1 MSNQLVKRD
10 YSEGYR
16 KVFPKTFIDAIKDRD
31 SGMSLAEILQSFNMY
46 FLSYNGNK
54 ALTRC
59 SVPHSLRK
67 EGLWITY
74 VLYDHT
80 VITEWYNSDNIDDES
95 FGSDDNWRQA
105 SNMLV
110 GDISISADGYWVVE
124 GKKTSTKA
132 QGETGVTPLLRFGD
146 NNKLQASYNEGK
158 EWEDISGDI
167 TNNLKISK
175 YIGINEALP
184 TSGIAEGTIYMKGP
198 YYDEND
204 TNNNNP
210 IYRMWVYAWKGNTLA
225 WQDNG
230 EFTSISAGV
239 VQETGNSTTQ
249 VMSQDAVTRELTE
262 LSGELGTYEESGEYI
277 RAYTDKNGVFLWG
290 IKTDGSIEF
299 AKGIPSPIKKYVEE
313 KFNGVGDTIELLSI
327 IYSTPSENVEN
338 NLEITLDSENKK
350 VSWRSM
356 DGVKHENKMFIENN
370 LGLSKVAMSAFIQS
384 LVDSGFTTKIPMDF
398 SDKSSINL
406 PLPRHC
412 AVVNVISPIGLATSK
427 GQDIRCEFEYL
438 DKSGNYFRKPCILN
452 AQGTSSMA
460 YIEKNQGIDIYN
472 DEAREE
478 SCDIIFGNWVAQD
491 SFHWKCYYIDVFR
504 GVCNI
509 AYNWVE
515 KLIKSLD
522 SRNNRI
528 IKESDSIT
536 AFQSSGDFAT
546 DFGDCAL
553 CHPDGFPFEMYVNG
567 EYYGLFAWNLKKH
580 RANYSMNK
588 KDYSAILLDG
598 FINKDTL
605 FGGNVQWTQF
615 ELRNPKDLV
624 TMNGSKY
631 DGENPQELIDNTSSA
646 YNSNNATHVNTSG
659 TKNLIKRIA
668 GAMPQIMAASN
679 DDAKLIFEQYFDK
692 KAMIA
697 YFIGANVLYHY
708 DGFSK
713 NWIWTIYNQ
722 IAAPTFYDMDSIF
735 GRDANGLSVPQSTT
749 SKILGANPDE
759 TITGQLV
766 RLYKEEIDAAYKFLR
781 ENNIISVATIMSYVD
796 SWLTMAT
803 NSALRRNIEKWPS
816 IPSYRSQK
824 TIEDGTSEGGMFDSP
839 TRIKKWLE
847 SRITNLDKYFNYS
860 EI

>member
-1 MSNQLVKRD
+1 M
-10 YSEGYR
+10 
-16 KVFPKTFIDAIKDRD
+16 A
-31 SGMSLAEILQSFNMY
+31 
-46 FLSYNGNK
+46 
-54 ALTRC
+54 
-59 SVPHSLRK
+59 
-67 EGLWITY
+67 
-74 VLYDHT
+74 
-80 VITEWYNSDNIDDES
+80 
-95 FGSDDNWRQA
+95 
-105 SNMLV
+105 
-110 GDISISADGYWVVE
+110 DI
-124 GKKTSTKA
+124 
-132 QGETGVTPLLRFGD
+132 
-146 NNKLQASYNEGK
+146 NKLKDQIKS
-158 EWEDISGDI
+158 
-167 TNNLKISK
+167 
-175 YIGINEALP
+175 
-184 TSGIAEGTIYMKGP
+184 TIYPNGKGAINAS
-198 YYDEND
+198 DHQALLLDMAAGMAETD
-204 TNNNNP
+204 T
-210 IYRMWVYAWKGNTLA
+210 K
-225 WQDNG
+225 
-230 EFTSISAGV
+230 
-239 VQETGNSTTQ
+239 
-249 VMSQDAVTRELTE
+249 LTE
-262 LSGELGTYEESGEYI
+262 LSEEIKETYGEYI
-277 RAYTDKNGVFLWG
+277 HDAEYIKAIVDADGRILFG
-290 IKTDGSIEF
+290 IKADGTISWS
-299 AKGIPSPIKKYVEE
+299 KGIPQVIINYVESKIAE
-313 KFNGVGDTIELLSI
+313 LGMNADILSFFNAAPISEVDGKFEL
-327 IYSTPSENVEN
+327 
-338 NLEITLDSENKK
+338 TLDSDGRIL
-350 VSWRSM
+350 SWRDLS
-356 DGVKHENKMFIENN
+356 GVKHETKLVVENQ
-370 LGLSKVAMSAFIQS
+370 LGLSKKAMSQFIEN
-384 LVDSGFTTKIPMDF
+384 LVASGFTSKSPIDF
-398 SDKSSINL
+398 SDSQSINL
-406 PLPRHC
+406 PIPRYC

-515 KLIKSLD
+515 KLIESLD

-567 EYYGLFAWNLKKH
+567 EYYGLFAWNLKKD
-580 RANYSMNK
+580 RANYSMKK

-598 FINKDTL
+598 FINKDTF

-631 DGENPQELIDNTSSA
+631 DGDNPQELIDNTSSA

-679 DDAKLIFEQYFDK
+679 EDAKLIFEQYFDK

-735 GRDANGLSVPQSTT
+735 GRDANGLSVPQGTT
-749 SKILGANPDE
+749 SEILGANPNE

-766 RLYKEEIDAAYKFLR
+766 RLYKEEIDATYKFLR
-781 ENNIISVATIMSYVD
+781 ENDIVSVATIMSYVD

-824 TIEDGTSEGGMFDSP
+824 TIEDGTREGGMFDSP